1 MPIIPN
7 KIDNSTAQL
16 LQFLTATDQLRVG
29 AVSEST
35 SGAVSESTADAMSEA
50 LLRFL
55 YALYLVIAHRH
66 YNEATTINNIIDHDG

>member
-1 MPIIPN
+1 M
-7 KIDNSTAQL
+7 
-16 LQFLTATDQLRVG
+16 
-29 AVSEST
+29 
-35 SGAVSESTADAMSEA
+35 SESTADAMSEA